1 LASTL
6 SATILTSKGWVS
18 SVQDVQLRVLG
29 ATETL
34 SLPAS
39 HRQPLPYWPQLDALR
54 FFAFL
59 AVFVHHSFPQDT
71 LFYVNRG
78 IPMGV
83 AEWMSAFVRAG
94 GFGVDLFFV
103 LSSFLIT
110 SLLIR
115 EVQAHGTIS
124 VRKFYLR
131 RILRIWPLY
140 YAFLAL
146 AIFVFPY
153 LGLEGEFI
161 EPKFVPAFVFFFG
174 NWAVTWWGYPASSIA
189 LLWSLSIEEQ
199 FYVVW
204 PVLLKILGKDGILK
218 VSIACVLI
226 ALFTRI
232 FLAYLE
238 VKHPAIW
245 CNTLAR
251 LDTIGAG
258 GILAVL
264 FEKNKEMF
272 RFAKWQYLLA
282 IFVSIFVLGAC
293 ARFWAFDGI
302 SSVFGYLI
310 VAFAASV
317 ALISFFF
324 LRFPNIFVFLGRI
337 SFGLYVYHIFAIHL
351 AKRFVN
357 VQPIQPVAAFVVTVI
372 ISVASYFLFEQHWLK
387 LKQKFAFSNP
397 AQRV

>member
-1 LASTL
+1 
-6 SATILTSKGWVS
+6 
-18 SVQDVQLRVLG
+18 VQDAQLRVLEV
-29 ATETL
+29 TESQSFSTAH
-34 SLPAS
+34 SK
-39 HRQPLPYWPQLDALR
+39 PLPYWPQLDALR

-59 AVFVHHSFPQDT
+59 AVFVHHSFPQDAA
-71 LFYVNRG
+71 FYASKG
-78 IPMGV
+78 IPIGA

-115 EVQAHGTIS
+115 EVQVHGTIS

-146 AIFVFPY
+146 AIFVFPH
-153 LGLEGEFI
+153 LGLEGESI
-161 EPKFVPAFVFFFG
+161 EPKYIPAFVLFFG

-199 FYVVW
+199 FYMVW
-204 PVLLKILGKDGILK
+204 PILLKTLGKDSILK
-218 VSIACVLI
+218 VSIACILI
-226 ALFTRI
+226 ALVTRS
-232 FLAYLE
+232 LLVYLQ

-245 CNTLAR
+245 CNSFAR

-264 FEKNKEMF
+264 FERNKERF
-272 RFAKWQYLLA
+272 QFAKWQYLLA
-282 IFVSIFVLGAC
+282 IFISILVMGAC
-293 ARFWAFDGI
+293 ARFWAFDGV
-302 SSVFGYLI
+302 SSILGYLI
-310 VAFAASV
+310 VALAASV

-324 LRFPNIFVFLGRI
+324 LRFPKMFVFLGRI

-357 VQPIQPVAAFVVTVI
+357 AQPIQPVAAFVVTI
-372 ISVASYFLFEQHWLK
+372 MISVVSYFLFERHWLQ

-397 AQRV
+397 DQRV